1 MKKIFQGALIFALF
15 INVLGCV
22 VNLLTTKYMGY
33 PVAAMSEPGG
43 GGTVYRGFGL
53 MILKISSYVASNSV
67 TNTKPLINYSFDP
80 ASLGVCMLIAFFIGL
95 VFCFVKSLLTKKQE
109 Y

>member
-1 MKKIFQGALIFALF
+1 MKKVFSGALVFAFF

-22 VNLLTTKYMGY
+22 ANLLTTKYMGY
-33 PVAAMSEPGG
+33 PVAAMSSPGG

-53 MILKISSYVASNSV
+53 MILKISSYAASNSL
-67 TNTKPLINYSFDP
+67 TNTKPLINYSFDA
-80 ASLGVCMLIAFFIGL
+80 ASLAVCFIIAFFIGL
-95 VFCFVKSLLTKKQE
+95 IFCFVKSLLTKKQE